1 MDGSRP
7 DSREQGAPGGVRL
20 GCLPHSP
27 LEKSLC
33 GWVLKENRLILLKGG
48 SSPPQPCF
56 MYSNINLKEKKNA
69 SDSKSQELSL
79 RCSLRVCHR
88 RAKVQEHVR

>member
-1 MDGSRP
+1 MDGSGP
-7 DSREQGAPGGVRL
+7 ESREQGASGGVSL

-33 GWVLKENRLILLKGG
+33 GWVLKENRLILLKRG

-56 MYSNINLKEKKNA
+56 MYSNINLKEK
-69 SDSKSQELSL
+69 
-79 RCSLRVCHR
+79 RPI
-88 RAKVQEHVR
+88 